1 MSQPKQNIAK
11 RSYSW
16 FRKFQ
21 YNPNRDTPSDARN
34 VLLVVV
40 ALIAAVTF
48 QAGVNPPGGVWQDNG
63 NGTLVAENGT
73 LVAGNASMMITY
85 ASAVFAV
92 TPRKSVRYRYL
103 LIIAFGP
110 FVMRCLGYFFK
121 KYCMIEIEHQIG
133 SQEEGDKRDGQA
145 AGVDPP
151 GGPGKKDIIK
161 EEQFMHLIAMFSWY
175 QNTLALST
183 SSVPFVTRCLGYFFK
198 KYCVSENE
206 STQIGRKEDG
216 AKRDKKDGQAGQ
228 QV

>member
-73 LVAGNASMMITY
+73 LVAGNGTHVAGTAIY
-85 ASAVFAV
+85 ASQPA
-92 TPRKSVRYRYL
+92 
-103 LIIAFGP
+103 
-110 FVMRCLGYFFK
+110 
-121 KYCMIEIEHQIG
+121 
-133 SQEEGDKRDGQA
+133 
-145 AGVDPP
+145 
-151 GGPGKKDIIK
+151 
-161 EEQFMHLIAMFSWY
+161 
-175 QNTLALST
+175 
-183 SSVPFVTRCLGYFFK
+183 SVPFVTRCLGYFFK